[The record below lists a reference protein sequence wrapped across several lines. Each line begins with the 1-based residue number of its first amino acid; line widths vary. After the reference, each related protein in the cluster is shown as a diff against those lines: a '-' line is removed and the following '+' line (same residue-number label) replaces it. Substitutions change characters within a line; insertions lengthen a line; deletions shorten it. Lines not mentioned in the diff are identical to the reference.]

1 MSQDSFQ
8 INDDTIQKLMEE
20 HKQLTSMFIHELRN
34 PLSLIKGTLQ
44 YIEMK
49 QPETKQYKYW
59 SQLFELIHD
68 MDIIMSDALLLNSGS
83 SLNIKKDNLLRIIQA
98 TVDSYI
104 PQADNQQKFL
114 SLKIDPECESILS
127 SYPCDSGKI
136 KQVLSNLLKN
146 AFEATI
152 PGDFIEIILSIG
164 SVDTN
169 FMIKIQVINNGLPIP
184 EEDIETIFL
193 PFVTHKKGGTGVGLA
208 LSKRIIEGH
217 LGSITVASSESMTE
231 FTILLPLP

>member
-1 MSQDSFQ
+1 MNQE
-8 INDDTIQKLMEE
+8 INHITEEAIQKIRDEN
-20 HKQLTSMFIHELRN
+20 KRITSMFIHELRN